1 MGTTYPTSALKV
13 VQEVVQTLT
22 GLLDVQPVII
32 VALLLDSGVETL
44 QWLLTNLT
52 GLVTGTVTVL
62 VPLVTLVN
70 LVLHSWALVPNSI
83 LTNVGCVV
91 DAGPFHMLL
100 VDKVL

>member
-1 MGTTYPTSALKV
+1 M
-13 VQEVVQTLT
+13 QTLT
-22 GLLDVQPVII
+22 GLLDVQALII

-52 GLVTGTVTVL
+52 GLVTGTVTVP

-83 LTNVGCVV
+83 LTNVGFSV

-100 VDKVL
+100 VDKVV